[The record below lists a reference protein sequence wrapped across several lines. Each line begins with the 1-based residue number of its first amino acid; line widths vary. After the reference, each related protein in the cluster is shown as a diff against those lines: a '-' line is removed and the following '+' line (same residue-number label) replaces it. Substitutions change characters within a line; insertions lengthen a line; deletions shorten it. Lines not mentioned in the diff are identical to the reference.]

1 MTKIEKTTLTLFW
14 MFTAAITSLPYLLGW
29 LLAGNGFSYTG
40 LLLAVEDGN
49 SYLAKMLSGA
59 NGAWLFRTP
68 YTAFSQKGFLAFLP
82 YLILGKISALFDG
95 YFARIFLFHVFRLVG
110 IGFTTFVLYRFISLF
125 VEDFRFRFLTLVLV
139 TFGGGLGFLY
149 VLGFSNLW
157 KEMPLEFYS
166 PETFGFLAFL
176 AIPHLVWAR
185 GFLFIGLTKFLQAD
199 ADHEIKQGIEIGLY
213 WNLLALMQP
222 LTVPVG
228 WLVLTTFTFGE
239 IIFGTIRGIRTGSY
253 FYKMLA
259 KLGMVI
265 LISSPLVV
273 YTFVS
278 FQRDP
283 FLKIWAAQNIILSPP
298 KTDYLLAYGLVIP
311 IILIGIFRKQSRRMF
326 ESRLLWCWLVIL
338 PFLIFFP
345 HLLQRRLAEG
355 GYVAMSILAIS
366 GMFKPGERIRKTAFL
381 WYSLNF
387 LTTFLFLTGAII
399 TISGKP
405 FPLFLS
411 QNETRLLDFVQQKI
425 PTQSVVLA
433 DWELS
438 TLLPAHAPVRVII
451 GHGPESIRGREINER
466 MKILLSQENPNDFKQ
481 FLQDENVDFWIM
493 NKSQAPCFFKSNLE
507 LEFLIRRYEN
517 SKYILF
523 EFQQTLNSGANEIN
537 R

>member
-29 LLAGNGFSYTG
+29 LLAGDGFSYTG
-40 LLLAVEDGN
+40 LLLAIEDGN

-59 NGAWLFRTP
+59 NGAWLFKTP

-95 YFARIFLFHVFRLVG
+95 YFARIFLFHLFRLVG

-125 VEDFRFRFLTLVLV
+125 VEDFRFRLLTLALV

-166 PETFGFLAFL
+166 PETFGFLAYL

-185 GFLFIGLTKFLQAD
+185 GFLFIGLTKFLQSD
-199 ADHEIKQGIEIGLY
+199 TDHEIKQGIEIGLY

-228 WLVLTTFTFGE
+228 WLVLTTFTFYE
-239 IIFGTIRGIRTGSY
+239 IIFRTIRGISTGSY
-253 FYKMLA
+253 VIKKLT

-265 LISSPLVV
+265 LISSPLVI
-273 YTFVS
+273 YTFIS

-283 FLKIWAAQNIILSPP
+283 FLKNWAAQNIILSPP
-298 KTDYLLAYGLVIP
+298 LTDYLLAYGLVIP

-338 PFLIFFP
+338 PFLIYFP

-355 GYVAMSILAIS
+355 GYIVMSILALS
-366 GMFKPGERIRKTAFL
+366 ELLKAGEKIKKTAVW

-387 LTTFLFLTGAII
+387 LTTLFFLIGAMI
-399 TISGKP
+399 TITGKP

-411 QNETRLLDFVQQKI
+411 QNETQLFKVVQQNI
-425 PTQSVVLA
+425 PDQSVVLA
-433 DWELS
+433 EWELS
-438 TLLPAHAPVRVII
+438 TLLPAHAPIRVVI
-451 GHGPESIRGREINER
+451 GHGPESIRGSAINEK
-466 MKILLSQENPNDFKQ
+466 MEILFSQGTPGDFEQ
-481 FLQDENVDFWIM
+481 FLQEEKVDYWIM
-493 NKSQAPCFFKSNLE
+493 NKERVPYFFKSNFE
-507 LEFLIRRYEN
+507 LEFLSKQYEN

-523 EFQQTLNSGANEIN
+523 EFQE
-537 R
+537 

>member
-1 MTKIEKTTLTLFW
+1 MTRIEKKVLILFW
-14 MFTAAITSLPYLLGW
+14 IFTAAITSLPYLFGW
-29 LLAGNGFSYTG
+29 VLAGDNSSYTG
-40 LLLAVEDGN
+40 LLLAAEDGN

-68 YTAFSQKGFLAFLP
+68 YTAFPQKGFLAFFP
-82 YLILGKISALFDG
+82 YILLGKISTPFG
-95 YFARIFLFHVFRLVG
+95 NYFARIFLYHLFRLAG
-110 IGFTTFVLYRFISLF
+110 IGFTTFALYRFISLF
-125 VEDFRFRFLTLVLV
+125 IEDFRCRILTLGLV

-149 VLGFSNLW
+149 TLGFRNLW
-157 KEMPLEFYS
+157 IDMPLEFYS
-166 PETFGFLAFL
+166 PETFGFLAYL

-185 GFLFIGLTKFLQAD
+185 GFLFLGLTKFLQED
-199 ADHEIKQGIEIGLY
+199 ANHVIKQGIEIGLY

-222 LTVPVG
+222 LTVPLG
-228 WLVLTTFTFGE
+228 WLILTAFTFGE
-239 IIFGTIRGIRTGSY
+239 IVFGKINRISSRFNRS
-253 FYKMLA
+253 KLV
-259 KLGMVI
+259 KLGIVI
-265 LISSPLVV
+265 LISSPFVV
-273 YTFVS
+273 YTFIA
-278 FQRDP
+278 FQVDP
-283 FLKIWAAQNIILSPP
+283 FLKIWRAQNIILSPP
-298 KTDYLLAYGLVIP
+298 LTDYLLAYGLVIP
-311 IILIGIFRKQSRRMF
+311 IILAGFFRKPIKAMF
-326 ESRLLWCWLVIL
+326 ESRLLLIWLVLL
-338 PFLIFFP
+338 PFLIYFP
-345 HLLQRRLAEG
+345 YLLQRRLAEG

-425 PTQSVVLA
+425 PSQSVVLA

-466 MKILLSQENPNDFKQ
+466 MKILFSQENPNDFKQ

-493 NKSQAPCFFKSNLE
+493 NKSEAPCFFKSNLE